1 MGTTAEQEEAA
12 RRAAIMAAIAALKIE
27 LVGVNTAIKY
37 YEAILSILQNEDSS
51 LAFIKKDLTTFVY
64 DYVSSYDLK
73 GDTPWGGNKKNSAVT
88 DLMTAKAEKTLY
100 ISDTDSLSSNI
111 DSAIETTN
119 EKLTELYSKRDDL
132 EDKIADLESQL

>member
-1 MGTTAEQEEAA
+1 MGKTAEQIEAA
-12 RRAAIMAAIAALKIE
+12 RRAAIMTAIAALKIE
-27 LVGVNTAIKY
+27 LVGVNTAINY
-37 YEAILSILQNEDSS
+37 YEAILNTLQNEDSS
-51 LAFIKKDLTTFVY
+51 LVLIKKDLTTSVY
-64 DYVSSYDLK
+64 DYVGSYDLK
-73 GDTPWGGNKKNSAVT
+73 GDTPWGGNKENSAAT